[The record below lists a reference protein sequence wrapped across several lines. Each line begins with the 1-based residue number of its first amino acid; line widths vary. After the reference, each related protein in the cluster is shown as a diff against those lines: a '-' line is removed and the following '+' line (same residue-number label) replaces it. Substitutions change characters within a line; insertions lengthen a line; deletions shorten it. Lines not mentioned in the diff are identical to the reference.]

1 MNQLNDHRGC
11 AHDRRKLMTAR
22 FTRGPSL
29 SGVRRAEGV
38 SADDRDICP
47 TPDGPNASKPAV
59 QPHRHCAGCG
69 RWLPL
74 TRDGRILVHD
84 AGFSGEGAHRWPNQT
99 KIESFQ
105 ESGATSPSPSWL
117 VSDGVHTLFSPGC
130 GRVKPFPLPASVLGE
145 GSPSWRGSGLD
156 RPSGG
161 VRHSRLASPWT

>member
-1 MNQLNDHRGC
+1 MWSRSAKINDCTIYH
-11 AHDRRKLMTAR
+11 
-22 FTRGPSL
+22 PSL

-74 TRDGRILVHD
+74 TLDGRILVHD
-84 AGFSGEGAHRWPNQT
+84 AGFSGEGPHRWPNQT

-105 ESGATSPSPSWL
+105 ESGATLPSPSSL
-117 VSDGVHTLFSPGC
+117 VSDGVHRLLSP
-130 GRVKPFPLPASVLGE
+130 VAAESSHFPLPASVLGE
-145 GSPSWRGSGLD
+145 GSRGSGLD
-156 RPSGG
+156 RPLVAYAILG
-161 VRHSRLASPWT
+161 SRAPGPDPRAHRPGR